1 MQVQPWL
8 VVALTGALVGA
19 GAAADTGGREAT
31 VEVLSKRTLM
41 SAAVNPV
48 VGSGFVSGGELFD
61 AQGARVGD
69 GFSHCGVVAVS
80 VAVPPAVTTH
90 CTSVFR
96 LGDEELHLSGRRHYR
111 SIAAGFDDTA
121 VAVTGGTGAYAN
133 ARGEGRAVRAGSG
146 AEVGYR
152 FTFTL
157 VTD

>member
-1 MQVQPWL
+1 M
-8 VVALTGALVGA
+8 TGGTGSA
-19 GAAADTGGREAT
+19 GARIVPVWTVGQPFAT
-31 VEVLSKRTLM
+31 PLSDDYHGTATELASEVRPGPDVEVLSKRTLM

-96 LGDEELHLSGRRHYR
+96 LGDGELHLSGRRHYR

-121 VAVTGGTGAYAN
+121 VAVTGGRVRER
-133 ARGEGRAVRAGSG
+133 AR
-146 AEVGYR
+146 
-152 FTFTL
+152 
-157 VTD
+157 